1 MPLAFQPGT
10 GWRYSVATDIVGYI
24 IEPIIRRKAG
34 EKTSKEKLDY
44 VFVIVAIIGFGLGAL
59 VNFKVLKRK

>member
-1 MPLAFQPGT
+1 MSKNEKK
-10 GWRYSVATDIVGYI
+10 WS
-24 IEPIIRRKAG
+24 

>member
-1 MPLAFQPGT
+1 MTEVKPLQKDDLC
-10 GWRYSVATDIVGYI
+10 RYEKDKNMMSKN
-24 IEPIIRRKAG
+24 EKKWS